1 MQQANTPIWQRFSIT
16 QLIIYL
22 PLMAA
27 ILLESHIR
35 FLSSNMESIGQYLT
49 INTQLF
55 LQCIPLFIAH
65 AFAYRLL
72 LTPAIIAWLLG
83 FLAYPFL
90 LLILNIQ
97 LFNFAQWQFIN
108 EQCWAMCASASGIW
122 LITRR
127 TNRNHNVLSKK
138 WLKSL
143 LSLDSVVF
151 IVLLGWAIITASIL
165 NTHINPML
173 NQPIKPIINVRKV
186 FTQFDVFLGYLWQ
199 ITFSV
204 GLIYGVYLINRYLL
218 IRYVLTYHG
227 VLMFLF
233 ANLIS
238 LAVLTPVLISCVL
251 LLPINDLPVG
261 IANLTPGGNNN
272 IFSPENYQFVFLFL
286 AISTPIILAFE
297 RQQQHVQIS
306 NIAQQQTKIEL
317 KLLQQQINPHFLFNT
332 LNNLYAL
339 TLKKADNAPDLVME
353 LANLL
358 RYSVYEGQK
367 TQVSLEKEINY
378 LKGFIALH
386 NIRNTD
392 RCHFDVQWPE
402 YQQHYLISPLLLIMI
417 LENAIKHGV
426 EPTSQK
432 VTVVFKITM
441 ANNILTLFSSNP
453 ILTNN
458 NLEHGVGL
466 NNLRRRLTLLY
477 PNKHTLIIDKN
488 NTLWQTTLKLELT
501 AC

>member
-16 QLIIYL
+16 QLIIFL
-22 PLMAA
+22 PLIAA
-27 ILLESHIR
+27 IMLDSHIR
-35 FLSSNMESIGQYLT
+35 FLSSHMDSTSQYLT
-49 INTQLF
+49 INIQLF
-55 LQCIPLFIAH
+55 LQCIPFFIAH

-72 LTPAIIAWLLG
+72 LTPAIIVWLLG
-83 FLAYPFL
+83 FLAYPSL
-90 LLILNIQ
+90 LLVFNNQLLN
-97 LFNFAQWQFIN
+97 FSQWQYLDA
-108 EQCWAMCASASGIW
+108 QCWTLCASASGIW
-122 LITRR
+122 LITKR
-127 TNRNHNVLSKK
+127 TNKNNNVLSNK

-143 LSLDSVVF
+143 FSLDTVVF
-151 IVLLGWAIITASIL
+151 IVLLGWAIVTSSIL
-165 NTHINPML
+165 NTHTDPML
-173 NQPIKPIINVRKV
+173 NQPIEPVIDVYKV
-186 FTQFDVFLGYLWQ
+186 FTQFDTFLGYLWQ
-199 ITFSV
+199 ITV
-204 GLIYGVYLINRYLL
+204 CAGLVYGVYLLNRYLL

-233 ANLIS
+233 ASLIS
-238 LAVLTPVLISCVL
+238 LVALTPVLTSCLL
-251 LLPINDLPVG
+251 LLPINDLPSG
-261 IANLTPGGNNN
+261 IANLTPGGNDN

-306 NIAQQQTKIEL
+306 NIAQQQTKTEL
-317 KLLQQQINPHFLFNT
+317 MLLQQQINPHFLFNT

-339 TLKKADNAPDLVME
+339 TLKKADNAPDLVMQ

-367 TQVSLEKEINY
+367 AQVSLEKEINY
-378 LKGFIALH
+378 LKGFIALQH
-386 NIRNTD
+386 LRSAE
-392 RCHFDVQWPE
+392 RCNFDVQWPE
-402 YQQHYLISPLLLIMI
+402 HQQHYLISPLLLIMI

-441 ANNILTLFSSNP
+441 ADNILTLFSSNP
-453 ILTNN
+453 ILPNN

-477 PNKHTLIIDKN
+477 PNKHTLIINENKN
-488 NTLWQTTLKLELT
+488 LWQTTLKLELA